1 MSNTLTSLGLFVALS
16 LSLNGEV
23 VAQDGDHDAVNH
35 EEMNHEEMNHEEMNH
50 EEMNHEEM
58 NHEEMNHE
66 EMNHEEMN
74 HEEMNHEEMNH
85 EEMDHSAMTEM
96 ENDSLRDPHAYSG
109 GYERATG
116 PYSLPAQRQVVLADE
131 ATFVGVWMDRFELVD
146 HEDGQGAELEGFA
159 WLGNSYRRLLLQ
171 AQIETVEGEVE
182 EGEID
187 LLYSRAVSPFW
198 DLRAGLHHSFGESA
212 DRDWAAI
219 GFKGLAP
226 YWFEVDAALHLG
238 NHGRTAFDLELEY
251 ELLLTQRLVLQPRL
265 DIAVFGKTDS
275 ELGRGSGLS
284 TIKAGARL
292 RYEFDRQFAPYLGVE
307 RVRRFGETAEL
318 LPLGSSRTET
328 HWVLGLRF
336 WY

>member
-23 VAQDGDHDAVNH
+23 VAQDGDHDAV
-35 EEMNHEEMNHEEMNH
+35 
-50 EEMNHEEM
+50 
-58 NHEEMNHE
+58 
-66 EMNHEEMN
+66 NHEEMN

-265 DIAVFGKTDS
+265 DIAVFGKTDI

-318 LPLGSSRTET
+318 LPLGSSRT
-328 HWVLGLRF
+328 
-336 WY
+336 